1 MRVFAKLL
9 AVTLAIAL
17 LANSPVSAKSDKQYG
32 VAPRT
37 NKGKKWRIGYHEGGE
52 YSDYQKVL
60 IATVQGLMELGWME
74 KMEIPPQKGEQT
86 KDLWNWLATHTKSK
100 YIEFV
105 KDAYYS
111 ANWDKQLRES
121 MNEEIIARLNQRK
134 DIDLMIAAGTWAGQ
148 DLANNKHK
156 TPTIVI
162 STSNPLASHIIKSV
176 EDSGYDHVH
185 ARINPYRYER
195 QIGIFHDIIGFS
207 KLGIAY
213 ENSAAGRVYAAFD
226 KVEKIAKERGF
237 EIVSCYTLDEVPDK
251 RVSEESVK
259 KCFQELVKK
268 VDAIYVTT
276 QNGVNKRSIPDL
288 VSIANGARI
297 PTFAQS
303 GSHQVRYGFLMSI
316 SRANL
321 HPLGRFHAE
330 TIAKVFNG
338 AKPRELD
345 QLFEGPVA
353 IAINLKTAEII
364 GYDPP
369 VDVLAVADEIYREI
383 EKPKE

>member
-37 NKGKKWRIGYHEGGE
+37 NKGKKWRIGYHEGGD

-134 DIDLMIAAGTWAGQ
+134 DIDLM
-148 DLANNKHK
+148 
-156 TPTIVI
+156 
-162 STSNPLASHIIKSV
+162 S
-176 EDSGYDHVH
+176 
-185 ARINPYRYER
+185 
-195 QIGIFHDIIGFS
+195 
-207 KLGIAY
+207 
-213 ENSAAGRVYAAFD
+213 
-226 KVEKIAKERGF
+226 
-237 EIVSCYTLDEVPDK
+237 
-251 RVSEESVK
+251 
-259 KCFQELVKK
+259 
-268 VDAIYVTT
+268 AIY
-276 QNGVNKRSIPDL
+276 I
-288 VSIANGARI
+288 
-297 PTFAQS
+297 
-303 GSHQVRYGFLMSI
+303 YI
-316 SRANL
+316 S
-321 HPLGRFHAE
+321 
-330 TIAKVFNG
+330 
-338 AKPRELD
+338 
-345 QLFEGPVA
+345 
-353 IAINLKTAEII
+353 
-364 GYDPP
+364 
-369 VDVLAVADEIYREI
+369 
-383 EKPKE
+383 